1 MLIFPAWRSRTK
13 ERNSKE
19 EPISFSE
26 SRIFSE
32 EKEHILTEDTI
43 QKASFHILHVDDDAS
58 ILRVSKQILM
68 DTDARFE
75 IDDASSVDEAFSKL
89 ACGSYDIIISDFE
102 MPGKNGLQFLKE
114 LREARNEIPF
124 IIFTGKGREEIA
136 IKALNLGASGYFNKI
151 GDPETVYGE
160 LSYGIVLSVERAK
173 LAQDLKEKLSIIE
186 SVTEN
191 IGAGLTIIGKD
202 YRIIW
207 ANKVLRQFGGERNKL
222 CYSTYNKLS
231 KVCPDCG
238 VKKIFENGATIDSH
252 EYTNTDSNGEV
263 FWIQI
268 IATPIRDEKGN
279 VVSALELT
287 ISITERKKAE
297 EQLRKANGLRTPK
310 MA

>member
-1 MLIFPAWRSRTK
+1 
-13 ERNSKE
+13 
-19 EPISFSE
+19 
-26 SRIFSE
+26 
-32 EKEHILTEDTI
+32 
-43 QKASFHILHVDDDAS
+43 LHVDDDAS

-68 DTDARFE
+68 DMDARFE
-75 IDDASSVDEAFSKL
+75 IDNACSVEEAFSKL

-102 MPGKNGLQFLKE
+102 MPQKNGLQFLKE
-114 LREARNEIPF
+114 LRETKNEIPF
-124 IIFTGKGREEIA
+124 IIFTGKGREEVA
-136 IKALNLGASGYFNKI
+136 IKALNLGAAGYFNKI

-160 LSYGIVLSVERAK
+160 LAHGIVLSVDRAK

-202 YRIIW
+202 YRINW

-231 KVCPDCG
+231 EVCPDCG
-238 VKKIFENGATIDSH
+238 VRKIFENGATFDSH
-252 EYTNTDSNGEV
+252 EYTNIDSNGEA
-263 FWIQI
+263 FWVQI
-268 IATPIRDEKGN
+268 IVTPIRDEKGD

-297 EQLRKANGLRTPK
+297 EQLKRAYELLNSKNDFTLA
-310 MA
+310 